1 LASNLQARSTAHR
14 RQVDAMGEEAATKEQ
29 DACSK
34 DGSVDLRGRPAL
46 AARTGRW
53 KACAFL
59 VGNEH
64 RP

>member
-1 LASNLQARSTAHR
+1 
-14 RQVDAMGEEAATKEQ
+14 MGEEAATKEQ

-53 KACAFL
+53 KACVFL